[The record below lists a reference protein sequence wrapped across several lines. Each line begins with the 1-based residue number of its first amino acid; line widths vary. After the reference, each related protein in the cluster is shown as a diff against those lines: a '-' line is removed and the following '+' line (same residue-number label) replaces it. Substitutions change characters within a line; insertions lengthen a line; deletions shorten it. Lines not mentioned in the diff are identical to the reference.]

1 MRQPVQVAIYCA
13 RKNEDHWEYLL
24 LRRIPSGGGFWQG
37 VTGGVEGDEEYFTAA
52 LRELK
57 EETGFEPNELMLVD
71 YSYHYP
77 VREQWKIVYERPFD
91 IINEV
96 VFLAI
101 VDSRSEPTIDPEE
114 HDAYQWCRYAE
125 AVGKLFW
132 EDNKV
137 SLKYCTRMLEKM
149 AATGRS

>member
-13 RKNEDHWEYLL
+13 RKREDCWEFLL
-24 LRRIPSGGGFWQG
+24 LRRLPTGGGFWQG
-37 VTGGVEGDEEYFTAA
+37 VTGGVEGEEEYFAAA

-57 EETGFEPNELMLVD
+57 EETGLEPRELKLVD

-77 VREQWKIVYERPFD
+77 VREEWKIVYERPFD
-91 IINEV
+91 IINEI

-101 VDSRSEPTIDPEE
+101 VDPQSEPTISRKE
-114 HDAYQWCRYAE
+114 HDAYQWCRHEE

-137 SLKYCTRMLEKM
+137 SLKHCCRMLEEM
-149 AATGRS
+149 ESRGQL